1 MDHARSHD
9 QEVVICPGAVGD
21 ALHESLEVL
30 ETVRLTRGLGSP
42 TPVAYGRVVSNVP
55 RGVMV
60 GGHVR
65 TKALDLDDFVRPADD
80 HRLSGID
87 PHQGA

>member
-9 QEVVICPGAVGD
+9 QEVVSSPGAVGD

-30 ETVRLTRGLGSP
+30 ESVGLTCGLGSP
-42 TPVAYGRVVSNVP
+42 TTMAYGRVVSNVP
-55 RGVMV
+55 RGAMV

-65 TKALDLDDFVRPADD
+65 TKALDLDDFV
-80 HRLSGID
+80 
-87 PHQGA
+87 